1 MEMKGK
7 LNATSVL
14 VSTYTKNKLREF
26 EEYPRESFN
35 NIILRLI
42 RRIEKDDRNKEII
55 DVNQEKIVKRKQQA
69 RKREKRDI
77 EESELN
83 QLENEFKG
91 IKTLDRS

>member
-1 MEMKGK
+1 MKGK